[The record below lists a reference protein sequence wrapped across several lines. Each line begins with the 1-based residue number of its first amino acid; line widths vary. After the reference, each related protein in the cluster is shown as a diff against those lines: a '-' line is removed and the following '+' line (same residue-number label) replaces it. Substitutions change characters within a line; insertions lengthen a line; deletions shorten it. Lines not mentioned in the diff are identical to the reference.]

1 VVVEVVCWG
10 ATGANKDMAEG
21 LGVFEL
27 NTEFVNDGAALM
39 VAGASGSVSEAG
51 LGVLEPN
58 MEKEGGGLTVAGA
71 SGSV

>member
-1 VVVEVVCWG
+1 VNRE
-10 ATGANKDMAEG
+10 AAEG

-27 NTEFVNDGAALM
+27 KREFVNDGAALM
-39 VAGASGSVSEAG
+39 VAGASGSVSVAG

-58 MEKEGGGLTVAGA
+58 IENDGVGFAVAGA